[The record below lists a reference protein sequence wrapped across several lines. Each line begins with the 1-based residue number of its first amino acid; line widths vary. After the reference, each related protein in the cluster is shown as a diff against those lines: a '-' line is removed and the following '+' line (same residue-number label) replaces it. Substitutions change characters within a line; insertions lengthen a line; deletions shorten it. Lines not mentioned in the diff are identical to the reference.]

1 MFHVVTAL
9 QGILNKKF
17 EYNIVKDLQ
26 DFKIKSSSLTKF
38 EKLNSV
44 TYWFLVVFVF
54 TYPIGVTLFL

>member
-26 DFKIKSSSLTKF
+26 DLKIKSS
-38 EKLNSV
+38 
-44 TYWFLVVFVF
+44 
-54 TYPIGVTLFL
+54 